1 MLRVEITAP
10 ETPHLKSQASLRQVN
25 IRPSSLDQ
33 LLVNRQGRNFILEL
47 FSSLKK
53 TRLHGRSD
61 FLSLCLREIIAIGH
75 VSELLKVCPGDH
87 ILI

>member
-53 TRLHGRSD
+53 QGYGRSD
-61 FLSLCLREIIAIGH
+61 FLSLCLREIIANGH